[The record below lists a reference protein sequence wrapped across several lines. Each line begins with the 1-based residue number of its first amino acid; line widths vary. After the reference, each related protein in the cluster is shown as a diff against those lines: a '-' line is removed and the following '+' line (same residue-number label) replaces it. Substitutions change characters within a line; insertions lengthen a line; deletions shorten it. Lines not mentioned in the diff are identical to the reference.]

1 MEWLHDIILPYLI
14 QQVQQSFPWVH
25 VSITYMDIDAR
36 RLRILHAVV
45 QTGGV
50 SEAGRMLAMTP
61 QGITQQIA
69 TLEREVGTQ
78 LFDRSQRRLEPTLL
92 AHELAQHGER
102 IEAELLAARR
112 CIVMS
117 TGLASGPVRIA
128 TFQSAI
134 RWLVVSALPRIRASA
149 PGVVPEIIEM
159 TGVELQRALRS
170 GAVDLAIDEVDRPE
184 RDKVSLHS
192 DAAGIVTTLIRPDP
206 YRVVVAV
213 GKGKSIRT
221 VADALKQPW
230 IVSPAGST
238 CRVAFDRLATRHKT
252 QPRIVHTCLEFPAV
266 LALVEAGEGIA
277 LIPALGLLDHAA
289 VDVCDIRGLGGRDL
303 IALQRKSRRGTE
315 PAVDAVVQVLTSA
328 HMN

>member
-1 MEWLHDIILPYLI
+1 
-14 QQVQQSFPWVH
+14 
-25 VSITYMDIDAR
+25 MDIDAR

-50 SEAGRMLAMTP
+50 GEAGRMLAMTP

-78 LFDRSQRRLEPTLL
+78 LFDRSRRRLEPTLL
-92 AHELAQHGER
+92 ARELAQHGER

-112 CIVMS
+112 CIATS
-117 TGLASGPVRIA
+117 TGYASGHVRIA

-184 RDKVSLHS
+184 RVKVSLHS

-206 YRVVVAV
+206 YRVVAPE
-213 GKGKSIRT
+213 GKGAKAIRT
-221 VADALKQPW
+221 IADALKQPW
-230 IVSPAGST
+230 IVAPAGST
-238 CRVAFDRLATRHKT
+238 CRVAFDRLAAKHKT

-277 LIPALGLLDHAA
+277 LIPTLGLLDHAA
-289 VDVCDIRGLGGRDL
+289 VDVCDIRGLGSRDL

-315 PAVDAVVQVLTSA
+315 PAVDAVVQVLTDVSA
-328 HMN
+328 G